1 MCQDC
6 REQGIARKIAQF
18 EEPRLCVRG
27 TRKRSEKSKGHK
39 VRLDELAQVT
49 KDFWQAYEW
58 EEQAKIDAFKCKWK
72 DQGHKQGPWMC
83 WHGMGHGLLKS
94 CTKTLDKIFAACSK
108 DGII

>member
-18 EEPRLCVRG
+18 EEPNES
-27 TRKRSEKSKGHK
+27 RKRLSKANKSKGRK
-39 VRLDELAQVT
+39 VRLDELTQAT

-58 EEQAKIDAFKCKWK
+58 EEEAKIQAAKCEWK
-72 DQGHKQGPWMC
+72 DEGHQHGPWRC
-83 WHGMGHGLLKS
+83 WHGMNRGWLKS
-94 CTKTLDKIFAACSK
+94 HTKKLNKIFAACRR